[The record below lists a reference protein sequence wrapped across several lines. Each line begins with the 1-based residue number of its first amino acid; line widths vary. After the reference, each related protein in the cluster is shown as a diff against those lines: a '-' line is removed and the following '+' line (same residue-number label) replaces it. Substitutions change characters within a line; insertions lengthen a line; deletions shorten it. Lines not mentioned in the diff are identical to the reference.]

1 MFGIKK
7 TEKSKSSP
15 FSLGATTLIAE
26 GTELEGDLHFKG
38 NLEVEGR
45 IIGNILSEDENAR
58 VRVLQGGS
66 VEGEV
71 WVAAV
76 VVNGHVKGDIYASK
90 QAKLASKAVVEGNI
104 HYNLIEIEK
113 GAEVVGSFVHEQPQ
127 TNVTAFPKEG
137 RSEENPDSSKK
148 ADKQSV

>member
-1 MFGIKK
+1 
-7 TEKSKSSP
+7 
-15 FSLGATTLIAE
+15 LGATTLIAK

-38 NLEVEGR
+38 NLEIEGR

-76 VVNGHVKGDIYASK
+76 VVNGHIKGDIYASK

>member
-1 MFGIKK
+1 M
-7 TEKSKSSP
+7 
-15 FSLGATTLIAE
+15 
-26 GTELEGDLHFKG
+26 HFKG
-38 NLEVEGR
+38 NLEVEGNV
-45 IIGNILSEDENAR
+45 IGNILSEDENAR

-71 WVAAV
+71 WVATV

-113 GAEVVGSFVHEQPQ
+113 GAEVVGSFVHEQPHS
-127 TNVTAFPKEG
+127 NVTAFPKEG
-137 RSEENPDSSKK
+137 RGEESPDVSKK

>member
-7 TEKSKSSP
+7 TDKSKSGP

-26 GTELEGDLHFKG
+26 GNEIEGDLHFKG
-38 NLEVEGR
+38 NLEVEGNV
-45 IIGNILSEDENAR
+45 IGNILSEDENAR

-113 GAEVVGSFVHEQPQ
+113 GAEVVGSFVHEQPHS
-127 TNVTAFPKEG
+127 NVTAFPKDG
-137 RSEENPDSSKK
+137 RAEESPDSAKK

>member
-1 MFGIKK
+1 M
-7 TEKSKSSP
+7 
-15 FSLGATTLIAE
+15 GATTLIAE
-26 GTELEGDLHFKG
+26 GTDLEGDLHFKG

-137 RSEENPDSSKK
+137 RSEEGPDSSKK

>member
-7 TEKSKSSP
+7 TDKSKSSP
-15 FSLGATTLIAE
+15 FSLGATTLIAK

-38 NLEVEGR
+38 NLEVEGG

-76 VVNGHVKGDIYASK
+76 VVNGHIKGDIYASK